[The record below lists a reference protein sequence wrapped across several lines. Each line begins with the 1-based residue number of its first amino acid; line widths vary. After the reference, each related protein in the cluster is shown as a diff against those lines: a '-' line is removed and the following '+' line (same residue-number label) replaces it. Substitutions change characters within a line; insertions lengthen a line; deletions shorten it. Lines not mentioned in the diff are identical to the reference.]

1 MADGQYSGGERDG
14 MLRRVAIVLSSLPP
28 AVAAELIGTVPPG
41 SKQAVRR
48 AMSTLQ
54 DVDPLER
61 RRAFQAFQVSIQ
73 QQSQS
78 VKSQTA
84 ESTIHPSSGVVTSSE
99 RDSDSSASRVVA
111 GQSVRQATAWPTL
124 ESDTA
129 AASPMAFLNVVEDSV
144 LLRLLRGEHPQTIAL
159 VFASVSPEKAGRV
172 LPLLDA
178 RTQTE
183 TLSRIGRLQEL
194 PEAAIAD
201 VAEHFKQRIREQG
214 QDDPKSHG
222 KNALEAIL
230 AAMPAAKRTPAVAT
244 HQPAGDSPS
253 SPTSSPT
260 ARSESPRSEFPRSEQ
275 PTHEL
280 AHKLKI
286 AEQTLPG
293 SIDNAVPEDSHRP
306 SRLWR
311 PDRATQH
318 PSSGL
323 AVNLESTDAIA
334 RHLEQ
339 MSPIV
344 LCQAL
349 GKVDTRTAMLALC
362 GLPNRVAEAALSKL
376 PKAESKKVRAAMNSL
391 GSLNLRDI
399 DDAKEAVARASVG
412 SSASIHRHAPVAA

>member
-1 MADGQYSGGERDG
+1 MADGQYSGRERDG
-14 MLRRVAIVLSSLPP
+14 MLRRVAIVLNSLPP
-28 AVAAELIGTVPPG
+28 SVAAELIGTVPPG

-61 RRAFQAFQVSIQ
+61 RRAFQAFQVSVEQ
-73 QQSQS
+73 QRQTGTSQA
-78 VKSQTA
+78 A
-84 ESTIHPSSGVVTSSE
+84 EIPNHQPSRFDASSGGNTE
-99 RDSDSSASRVVA
+99 SSAARVVS
-111 GQSVRQATAWPTL
+111 GHSIRQSSTSPTVAA
-124 ESDTA
+124 A
-129 AASPMAFLNVVEDSV
+129 AASPMAFLNDVEDSV

-183 TLSRIGRLQEL
+183 TLGRIGRLQEL
-194 PEAAIAD
+194 PETAIAD

-214 QDDPKSHG
+214 QDDSKSHG
-222 KNALEAIL
+222 KNALDAIL
-230 AAMPAAKRTPAVAT
+230 AAMPSSKRAPVAISQPPAI
-244 HQPAGDSPS
+244 GPS
-253 SPTSSPT
+253 RIPSNSM
-260 ARSESPRSEFPRSEQ
+260 FPRSEQ
-275 PTHEL
+275 PTHDL

-286 AEQTLPG
+286 AEQTLPDSMDAAG
-293 SIDNAVPEDSHRP
+293 PDHSHRP
-306 SRLWR
+306 STSLR
-311 PDRATQH
+311 PEMVTDQPNVRTQ
-318 PSSGL
+318 
-323 AVNLESTDAIA
+323 VNLKSTDSIA

-339 MSPIV
+339 LSPTD

-349 GKVDTRTAMLALC
+349 ARVDTRTAMLALC

-412 SSASIHRHAPVAA
+412 SSLSIHPYAPVAA